1 MSESDGKTYC
11 QRNKDVILKRAKYY
25 WSKNENGQKRLR
37 DQAFYLKTKKIKREN
52 MEERDTV
59 ICLRK
64 RNKN

>member
-11 QRNKDVILKRAKYY
+11 QRNKNVILKRAKYY
-25 WSKNENGQKRLR
+25 YENGQKRLR